1 MNYDNAEIELS
12 GLMLDYRIEGVGQ
25 PPLVLLHGFR
35 AHSGTWRKNV
45 PVFAKQRM
53 VIAPSLPLYEESP
66 HQLARI
72 YKKILEE
79 FFVRIAVTSFVLI
92 GNSLGGL
99 VSMLYASENPNQV
112 CAVVLEDSAGYESEV
127 LENFSK
133 KGIPTLI
140 VWGEKDTLIPLTSAY
155 IFKEK
160 MPQSELVVIRGAGH
174 VPHWEIPES
183 FNKKIISFLK
193 EKGC

>member
-1 MNYDNAEIELS
+1 
-12 GLMLDYRIEGVGQ
+12 
-25 PPLVLLHGFR
+25 
-35 AHSGTWRKNV
+35 
-45 PVFAKQRM
+45 
-53 VIAPSLPLYEESP
+53 
-66 HQLARI
+66 
-72 YKKILEE
+72 
-79 FFVRIAVTSFVLI
+79 
-92 GNSLGGL
+92 
-99 VSMLYASENPNQV
+99 
-112 CAVVLEDSAGYESEV
+112 
-127 LENFSK
+127 K